1 MHWNTQT
8 SDINKIFIWASNMLV
23 LRQQLRLSLE
33 QLLIWFIVKSGQ
45 SQWLRWTDKNTKMW
59 SMDRIPRQTL
69 RSKKNYLTNSFWR
82 MFLNVYPFFCVGV
95 NDDDGDD
102 DDDADQ
108 VLETRVA
115 WKHSWNKRTKNFQR
129 CSIPLNILKTF
140 FQDYFAQVDKIAAVQ
155 VAAIRIPLHS
165 GTPKQSGSYYKR
177 AGML

>member
-1 MHWNTQT
+1 
-8 SDINKIFIWASNMLV
+8 MLV
-23 LRQQLRLSLE
+23 LRQQLRLLLE

-102 DDDADQ
+102 DDDDDDADQ

-155 VAAIRIPLHS
+155 VASIRIQSHS
-165 GTPKQSGSYYKR
+165 GPQNRVACNIKDQECCR
-177 AGML
+177 AASPLTSP